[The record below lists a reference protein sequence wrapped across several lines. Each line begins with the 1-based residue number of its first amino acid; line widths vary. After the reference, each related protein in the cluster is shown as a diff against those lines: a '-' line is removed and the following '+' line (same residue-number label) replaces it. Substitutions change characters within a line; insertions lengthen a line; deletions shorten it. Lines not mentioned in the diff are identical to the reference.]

1 MAESK
6 LHLSPLTLK
15 LIFKD
20 GKMPQ
25 TKIAGPAGTYMTEE
39 AVSVCNLLAID
50 PEDIMPRDLVE
61 FQDNDKKVSNQRL
74 QLRFEYYEEKRQLK
88 IKAIE
93 NILVKCQTTKNG

>member
-1 MAESK
+1 MQKLNQMAETK

-25 TKIAGPAGTYMTEE
+25 AKITSPARTYMTDE
-39 AVSVCNLLAID
+39 AISVCNLLAID

-61 FQDNDKKVSNQRL
+61 F
-74 QLRFEYYEEKRQLK
+74 
-88 IKAIE
+88 
-93 NILVKCQTTKNG
+93 